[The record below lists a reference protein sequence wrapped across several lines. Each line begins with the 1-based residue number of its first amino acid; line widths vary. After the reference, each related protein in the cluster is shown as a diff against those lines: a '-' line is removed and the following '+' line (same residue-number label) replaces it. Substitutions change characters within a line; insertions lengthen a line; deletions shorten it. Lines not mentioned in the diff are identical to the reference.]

1 MPGVLHAYEML
12 PLLWAGVFLGVVLI
26 AEHAVMLLF
35 PEKVKSILRT
45 VHQNHG
51 AAAALLAL
59 DFLWAFLLIADI
71 PGTHMGVDL
80 DLFAVWKPYL
90 MILCPLMCVLMIV
103 YVKEQLFPRALGFF
117 LLLFVCPFLEAA
129 FLEDPITR
137 LLIPVWA
144 YAVIAFALI
153 WVAKPYLFHRM
164 VEWVLAKKRL
174 FTVLSWLG
182 LLYGAA
188 VLVCAVL
195 FWR

>member
-1 MPGVLHAYEML
+1 MTAVLHAYEML
-12 PLLWAGVFLGVVLI
+12 PLFWAGVCLGLVLI

-35 PEKVKSILRT
+35 PEKIQGILRSI
-45 VHQNHG
+45 HRNHG

-80 DLFAVWKPYL
+80 DLFSVWKPYL
-90 MILCPLMCVLMIV
+90 MLLCPLMWVLMIV

-144 YAVIAFALI
+144 YAVIVFALI

-164 VEWVLAKKRL
+164 VEWTLAKKGL

-182 LLYGAA
+182 LTYGVV
-188 VLVCAVL
+188 VLACAVL